1 MTGYLELIIGPMFS
15 GKTSK
20 LLEIYKQCEFCGI
33 RVVIVNHSIDTRYDS
48 LLENQPLEK
57 VEPNQGTIPLR
68 SFAPHGVFKT
78 PDFAPLLGKVDTMLS
93 SHDKV
98 TAPCIRA
105 TTLAEARN
113 NCRDAEVILINEGQ
127 FFDDLYD
134 GVVDMLQGGKKV
146 YICGLDGDF
155 ERKPIGTILN
165 LIPLCDKVKKLTSM
179 CSICRDGTPG
189 IFSMRLTEEKSQI
202 LVGVDNY
209 APVCRRCYVKN
220 HQQA

>member
-1 MTGYLELIIGPMFS
+1 
-15 GKTSK
+15 
-20 LLEIYKQCEFCGI
+20 
-33 RVVIVNHSIDTRYDS
+33 VNHSIDTRYDS

-68 SFAPHGVFKT
+68 SFAPHGGFKN
-78 PDFAPLLGKVDTMLS
+78 PDFGSTFSKGGFPKVDTMLS

-127 FFDDLYD
+127 FFDDLYEI
-134 GVVDMLQGGKKV
+134 VQEVLQDNKKV

-165 LIPLCDKVKKLTSM
+165 LIPLCDKVTKLTSL
-179 CSICRDGTPG
+179 CSTCRNGTPG
-189 IFSMRLTEEKSQI
+189 IFSMRLTEDKSQI

-209 APVCRRCYVKN
+209 VPVCRMCYEKK
-220 HQQA
+220 HQLK